1 MKTTKPRTIMRQRN
15 LDENEY
21 PRTIMYQKK
30 LDENEE
36 TKNNNVSKK
45 FRRKRGNLEQ

>member
-1 MKTTKPRTIMRQRN
+1 MKTNM
-15 LDENEY
+15 
-21 PRTIMYQKK
+21 PRTIMYQRN

-45 FRRKRGNLEQ
+45 FR

>member
-1 MKTTKPRTIMRQRN
+1 MKTWKPRTIMRQRN
-15 LDENEY
+15 
-21 PRTIMYQKK
+21 

-45 FRRKRGNLEQ
+45 FRTKRGNQEQ